1 LAGSAESIPILKKIQ
16 NGVVLVKKKKKK
28 STRRV
33 NRVTDRVLPGQP
45 VESIGSH
52 RVMAYAIFSST
63 RPGSSPG
70 SAGSRVD
77 PPGRAGFQNT
87 GLSVWLSL
95 ASPSITLKHRFSI
108 IFILA
113 QVILIGWLPSWYHWM
128 AFKQN
133 ISSISVGVT
142 TWRIIAPLM
151 ISSC

>member
-16 NGVVLVKKKKKK
+16 NGVVLVKKKKQK

-70 SAGSRVD
+70 S
-77 PPGRAGFQNT
+77 AGFQNT

>member
-16 NGVVLVKKKKKK
+16 NGVVLVKKKQK

-33 NRVTDRVLPGQP
+33 NRVTPGHGLCYFFINSARFQP
-45 VESIGSH
+45 
-52 RVMAYAIFSST
+52 
-63 RPGSSPG
+63 
-70 SAGSRVD
+70 RVD

-113 QVILIGWLPSWYHWM
+113 QVILIGWLPSWYPWM